1 MAKRHN
7 GDLVTC
13 LRKLFIQLEAKSIRF
28 LAQWPVK
35 RSNVHPLSR
44 DLVLK
49 PLGSCTYVQ
58 QTIGVAIRIPMGPCT
73 PTPNFE
79 NI

>member
-35 RSNVHPLSR
+35 QSNVHPLSR

-49 PLGSCTYVQ
+49 PLGSYTYVQ
-58 QTIGVAIRIPMGPCT
+58 QTIGVAIRPPHGAMHPH
-73 PTPNFE
+73 PQF
-79 NI
+79 